1 MQKNEAGYEA
11 MPMGLPLIDQGPV
24 EGLPV
29 HCVPN
34 IAPIPELEIIHS
46 RIYILSGIAARE
58 E

>member
-1 MQKNEAGYEA
+1 

>member
-1 MQKNEAGYEA
+1 
-11 MPMGLPLIDQGPV
+11 MPMDLPLIDLEPV

-46 RIYILSGIAARE
+46 RIYILSGIVARE